1 MRHEKLGLTK
11 LLCNIFHVRN
21 RHQKINA
28 KNKGRFVY
36 GCCTHAT
43 SPLLW
48 PSILRTFL
56 VLCRSDGPYQ
66 NDRRCQ
72 QIAMVPSDNG
82 FVCRQI
88 FSIRP
93 EAFLFQFKPSFLE
106 VPKCCVNGHLYT
118 IHLHKVK
125 VSEFLRSW
133 TKLDSASHLSNSTWN
148 FGDDHFP
155 RTTLLLPL
163 FNAT

>member
-11 LLCNIFHVRN
+11 LLCNIFYVRN
-21 RHQKINA
+21 RHQKINS
-28 KNKGRFVY
+28 KIKGRFVY
-36 GCCTHAT
+36 VCCTHAT

-72 QIAMVPSDNG
+72 QIAMVPSNNG

-88 FSIRP
+88 F
-93 EAFLFQFKPSFLE
+93 AFLFQFKPSFLE

-118 IHLHKVK
+118 ILGLEGSIQGSIQGSPNPGHYLHPWIHQ
-125 VSEFLRSW
+125 SPGLAYRS
-133 TKLDSASHLSNSTWN
+133 DP
-148 FGDDHFP
+148 F
-155 RTTLLLPL
+155 
-163 FNAT
+163 